1 MEFLIRLPFGLNI
14 IYGIILYMLKKII
27 LFSSLSA
34 FVILLIILNITT
46 PSRVGPIG
54 ILAVFIMLYA
64 IFLGF
69 ISFLIYGFLKI
80 LILLKQKKE
89 NASSDIKVFKKAYYY
104 STVIAFA
111 PVVMIA
117 QQSIG
122 GVGFFEFFLI
132 LIFEIIACIY
142 VSKR

>member
-1 MEFLIRLPFGLNI
+1 
-14 IYGIILYMLKKII
+14 MLQQQEKK
-27 LFSSLSA
+27 
-34 FVILLIILNITT
+34 
-46 PSRVGPIG
+46 
-54 ILAVFIMLYA
+54 
-64 IFLGF
+64 
-69 ISFLIYGFLKI
+69 
-80 LILLKQKKE
+80 
-89 NASSDIKVFKKAYYY
+89 DIKVFKKAYYY